1 MYDSDDFA
9 EYYAELLDGVYDCV
23 DRIVIN
29 AYFQMGQRAGGFRT
43 WWRALDGSDDRL
55 DTAHLMRMAG
65 RFSRR
70 VRAWAAQN
78 GVPVIDCATGERKHE
93 IAHEHLPSDPNF
105 VGIFAVLVSRFPTL
119 VWQVRRFGNG
129 GIDLKKTRQ
138 YVNHYSFHIMDK
150 EWGHI
155 TITMSGHAPFGSLII
170 LNGHEWVERE
180 AVRRGIELEKEDN
193 CFTGCSDP
201 NDLCRVADSLVS
213 TDAIGR
219 LFSVCDRWIYSAC
232 LCFGLP
238 LDDQERSGFRYA
250 YSAYQLEYSRN
261 LQFKRGSD
269 LDQVYQSLI
278 DRTRNS
284 LDVKKLTTLFGSK
297 HRPHRTAKRKGN
309 RPPIQVAIERL
320 SYDLTLFKIHF
331 GKQTLKIYDKGEKVL
346 RIEAVAHNVKEL
358 RCGKCVSH
366 LAEMAATLKGMV
378 VRFLNVLKCIH
389 MSFIDDGTLDT
400 LHQPSLGGKN
410 RVAGVDMNQPRVRSV
425 LAAVVSLAP
434 KPGGFTV
441 GDLATKMQ
449 EMAEYPKAQYG
460 KRQAA
465 YDLKKLRHKHIVE
478 KAGRS
483 RRYLVASEGIQTICA
498 LLTLREKVIK
508 PLVAAAGKLRTAPK
522 PKNYAAI
529 DIHYENLIK
538 EMRSTFATLGITA

>member
-1 MYDSDDFA
+1 MHDSDEFA
-9 EYYAELLDGVYDCV
+9 EYYSELLDGVHDCV

-29 AYFQMGQRAGGFRT
+29 AYFRMGQTPGGFRT

-105 VGIFAVLVSRFPTL
+105 IGVFAVLVSKFPTM
-119 VWQVRRFGNG
+119 VWQVRRFGKG
-129 GIDLKKTRQ
+129 GIDLKKAKQ

-155 TITMSGHAPFGSLII
+155 TIKMSGHAPFGSMII

-180 AVRRGIELEKEDN
+180 AARRGIEVEKEDN

-201 NDLCRVADSLVS
+201 NDLSRVADSLVS

-238 LDDQERSGFRYA
+238 LDEQEKSGFRYA

-278 DRTRNS
+278 DRTRDS

-297 HRPHRTAKRKGN
+297 HRPHRSAKRKGN
-309 RPPIQVAIERL
+309 RPPIQATIERP

-331 GKQTLKIYDKGEKVL
+331 GKQTLKIYDKGERTL
-346 RIEAVAHNVKEL
+346 RIEAVAHNIKEL
-358 RCGKCVSH
+358 RCGKCISH
-366 LAEMAATLKGMV
+366 LAEMATTLKAMV
-378 VRFLNVLKCIH
+378 IRFLNVLGCIDI
-389 MSFIDDGTLDT
+389 SFIDSGALDE
-400 LHQPSLGGKN
+400 LHQPSLSGKN
-410 RVAGVDMNQPRVRSV
+410 RVAGVDVNQSRVRSV
-425 LAAVVSLAP
+425 LAAVVALAQ

-441 GDLATKMQ
+441 GDLAGKVH
-449 EMAEYPKAQYG
+449 EMAGYPRAQYG

-465 YDLKKLRHKHIVE
+465 YDLKKLRYKQIVE
-478 KAGRS
+478 KVGTS
-483 RRYLVASEGIQTICA
+483 RRYLVALEGIQTICA

-508 PLVAAAGKLRTAPK
+508 PLVAAAGKLRTGPK
-522 PKNYAAI
+522 PKNYGAI
-529 DIHYENLIK
+529 DVHYETLLR
-538 EMRSTFATLGITA
+538 EMRSVFATLGIAA